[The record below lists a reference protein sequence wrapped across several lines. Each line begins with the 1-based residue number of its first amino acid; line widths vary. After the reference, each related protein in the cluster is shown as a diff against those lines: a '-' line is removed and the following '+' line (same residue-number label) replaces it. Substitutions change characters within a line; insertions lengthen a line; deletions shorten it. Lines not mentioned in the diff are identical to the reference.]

1 MQVKNFIMIKYNRNF
16 EMTYYWYEIFFP
28 NISIN
33 FYLLPFTHTWPLN
46 LGLIRT
52 VLDLFTQRFVMAPSE
67 LLFRTL
73 EWLFHS
79 SDLYLLWFWI
89 QILSEIKI
97 KWSVHL
103 QIYIEIWIF
112 VLTTRSTVIIFSK
125 FYFTPRFIGF
135 N

>member
-112 VLTTRSTVIIFSK
+112 VLTTRSTIIIFSK